1 MNSEKKQ
8 SSVPSRSTARH
19 SGREGQ
25 GSSRALTIIFT
36 VIIIILIAI
45 VVYMAFR
52 TIANGRRA
60 ENAAS
65 AQEAGTKNQ
74 GIETGEEASA
84 LGGSSAQGAPQDGA
98 AEKKDTDGTDA
109 NKTPP
114 SKNGD
119 KGSAPDA
126 SAAHSAA
133 PRADDNSPLM
143 LGNPTGATSDA
154 ANKDNYLLVK
164 SGYVL
169 SYNADLLTANWVA
182 WHLDKTDLGDAVRS
196 NDFRV
201 DDTLG
206 DEFFQVKSSDYQFNT
221 YGFDRGHLCPSADR
235 TANAEK
241 NSETFLMTNMV
252 PQSPDNNRIVWKAL
266 ESYERDEAAAG
277 NELYIFAGVQGK
289 GGESAKGE
297 FSEITIKDGLSI
309 AVPAYTWK
317 IMLILSDG
325 DGDLERINKDTTVI
339 AVMVPNRQGLKKKG
353 VKTNDLW
360 KEHTASIDAIEDA
373 TSWDFFDVL
382 EDDIE
387 DVLEA
392 KVVNS
397 E

>member
-1 MNSEKKQ
+1 MNNEKNQ
-8 SSVPSRSTARH
+8 SSSLSRSTARH

-65 AQEAGTKNQ
+65 AQEAGTRDQ
-74 GIETGEEASA
+74 GIEISEET
-84 LGGSSAQGAPQDGA
+84 SAQSA
-98 AEKKDTDGTDA
+98 GTRDQGIGIREEDA

-126 SAAHSAA
+126 AAAHSAA

-266 ESYERDEAAAG
+266 ESYERDAAAAG

-317 IMLILSDG
+317 IMLIINDG

-339 AVMVPNRQGLKKKG
+339 AVMVPNRQGLKKTG

-373 TSWDFFDVL
+373 TTWDFFDVL

-387 DVLEA
+387 DALEA
-392 KVVNS
+392 KAEQYASN
-397 E
+397 